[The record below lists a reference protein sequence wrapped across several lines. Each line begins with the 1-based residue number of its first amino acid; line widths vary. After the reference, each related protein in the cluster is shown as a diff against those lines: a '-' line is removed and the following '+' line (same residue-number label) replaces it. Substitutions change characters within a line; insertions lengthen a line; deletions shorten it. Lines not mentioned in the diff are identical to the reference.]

1 MVAKEPARRNLAIN
15 QLKKINASSPGN
27 VPLQSSLAQLLFQS
41 GRRDEGFA
49 VLQEMAKSNNGR
61 SQASDMWYQQIKD
74 QPVSSASVTAL
85 QQYLSVFSDGDN
97 VTAART
103 QLEAQQ
109 KQLADPA
116 FRAKAEGL
124 AAVDAG
130 QGSKAVTE
138 LQKQSAPTTLT
149 VKP

>member
-1 MVAKEPARRNLAIN
+1 M
-15 QLKKINASSPGN
+15 
-27 VPLQSSLAQLLFQS
+27 
-41 GRRDEGFA
+41 
-49 VLQEMAKSNNGR
+49 LQEMAKSNNGR

-109 KQLADPA
+109 NSSPI
-116 FRAKAEGL
+116 RR
-124 AAVDAG
+124 
-130 QGSKAVTE
+130 
-138 LQKQSAPTTLT
+138 SAP
-149 VKP
+149 KPKG

>member
-1 MVAKEPARRNLAIN
+1 
-15 QLKKINASSPGN
+15 
-27 VPLQSSLAQLLFQS
+27 
-41 GRRDEGFA
+41 
-49 VLQEMAKSNNGR
+49 
-61 SQASDMWYQQIKD
+61 
-74 QPVSSASVTAL
+74 
-85 QQYLSVFSDGDN
+85 DN

-138 LQKQSAPTTLT
+138 LQKAVSANHADSEAVGALGQDILRKAIARVRLRSLKRRSPS
-149 VKP
+149 

>member
-1 MVAKEPARRNLAIN
+1 M
-15 QLKKINASSPGN
+15 
-27 VPLQSSLAQLLFQS
+27 
-41 GRRDEGFA
+41 
-49 VLQEMAKSNNGR
+49 LQEMAKSNNGR

-138 LQKQSAPTTLT
+138 L
-149 VKP
+149 